1 LSENGVTVSASAWPP
16 SAGGE
21 FSPIDAEKGASASLP
36 ELFVA
41 PAVRHLKRRSQFL
54 RIARSGRKWAMPGL
68 VLQVGRGDARIGAA
82 DPAAAIR
89 VGFTASRK
97 VGNAVARNRVRR
109 RLRAAA
115 EEILPVHA
123 RPGRDYVII
132 GRAATLRRPFHALL
146 GDLENA
152 LKRVG
157 AYRNVAEP
165 DDGAGGKETFES

>member
-1 LSENGVTVSASAWPP
+1 VASAVP
-16 SAGGE
+16 
-21 FSPIDAEKGASASLP
+21 
-36 ELFVA
+36 
-41 PAVRHLKRRSQFL
+41 RLKRRSDFL
-54 RIARSGRKWAMPGL
+54 RIARSGRKWAVPGL
-68 VLQVGRGDARIGAA
+68 VLQVGRDDPRDGATG
-82 DPAAAIR
+82 PGVAIR

-123 RPGRDYVII
+123 KLGRDYVII
-132 GRAATLRRPFHALL
+132 GRVATLRRPFDALL

-157 AYRNVAEP
+157 AYRNGPKRV
-165 DDGAGGKETFES
+165 DGAGRGTAVEP

>member
-1 LSENGVTVSASAWPP
+1 
-16 SAGGE
+16 
-21 FSPIDAEKGASASLP
+21 
-36 ELFVA
+36 
-41 PAVRHLKRRSQFL
+41 
-54 RIARSGRKWAMPGL
+54 MPGL
-68 VLQVGRGDARIGAA
+68 VLQVGRGDTRDGSTDQGAA
-82 DPAAAIR
+82 MR

-123 RPGRDYVII
+123 KPGRDYVLI
-132 GRAATLRRPFHALL
+132 GRLATLRRPFHALL

-157 AYRNVAEP
+157 AYRSGPIP
-165 DDGAGGKETFES
+165 DDGASEREAAEP

>member
-1 LSENGVTVSASAWPP
+1 
-16 SAGGE
+16 
-21 FSPIDAEKGASASLP
+21 
-36 ELFVA
+36 
-41 PAVRHLKRRSQFL
+41 
-54 RIARSGRKWAMPGL
+54 MPGL

>member
-1 LSENGVTVSASAWPP
+1 MAA
-16 SAGGE
+16 
-21 FSPIDAEKGASASLP
+21 
-36 ELFVA
+36 
-41 PAVRHLKRRSQFL
+41 AVPRLKRRSEYL
-54 RIARSGRKWAMPGL
+54 RIARNGRKWAMPGL
-68 VLQVGRGDARIGAA
+68 VLQVGRGDVRDDAT
-82 DPAAAIR
+82 DQAAAMR

-123 RPGRDYVII
+123 KPGRDYVII

-157 AYRNVAEP
+157 AYRNRPKP
-165 DDGAGGKETFES
+165 DDGAGGREAAES

>member
-1 LSENGVTVSASAWPP
+1 
-16 SAGGE
+16 
-21 FSPIDAEKGASASLP
+21 
-36 ELFVA
+36 VA
-41 PAVRHLKRRSQFL
+41 AAVQRLKRRSEYL
-54 RIARSGRKWAMPGL
+54 RIARNGRKWAMPGL
-68 VLQVGRGDARIGAA
+68 VLQVGRGDARNGSTDQAA
-82 DPAAAIR
+82 TMR

-123 RPGRDYVII
+123 KPGRDYVII
-132 GRAATLRRPFHALL
+132 GRLATLRRPFHALL

-157 AYRNVAEP
+157 AYRSGPETEQVASKRE
-165 DDGAGGKETFES
+165 AAER

>member
-41 PAVRHLKRRSQFL
+41 PAVPHLKRRSQFV
-54 RIARSGRKWAMPGL
+54 RIARTGRKSAMPGL
-68 VLQVGRGDARIGAA
+68 VLQVGRGDARNGAA

-89 VGFTASRK
+89 VGLTASRK

-109 RLRAAA
+109 RLRAVA

-132 GRAATLRRPFHALL
+132 GRVATLQRPFRALL

-157 AYRNVAEP
+157 AYRDEAKP
-165 DDGAGGKETFES
+165 DDGVGGKETVES